1 MSTNKN
7 KNSEANSEAADNA
20 ARLATMETVKAAAD
34 KAAADKAAAIA
45 DKARVAR
52 AAADKAAADKAA
64 AVAIAAADK
73 AAADKAAAAAGDA
86 IAAATA
92 VSISA
97 EFDALNGGVA
107 RMALM
112 IQTVLGACNGNIQ
125 RAAAIVGR
133 ERKRLVADR
142 IESAILSAPEGA
154 DIGKVESATHALHA
168 VPIASFVLA
177 AKAAGLTRK
186 SCQDFANGTDL
197 VSRQSVSRAVIAAF
211 ADDDKPKP
219 EAAVKTIG
227 ERILAILA
235 KDGATVTA
243 AEAAA
248 ITAAIAA
255 AIAEEVESED

>member
-1 MSTNKN
+1 MSTKN
-7 KNSEANSEAADNA
+7 KNNDVNSEAAANKE
-20 ARLATMETVKAAAD
+20 RLAAMETEKAAAD

-52 AAADKAAADKAA
+52 VAADKAAADKAA
-64 AVAIAAADK
+64 TIAQAAADK
-73 AAADKAAAAAGDA
+73 AAADKAAAAEGDW
-86 IAAATA
+86 IAATTA
-92 VSISA
+92 VAISM
-97 EFDALNGGVA
+97 EFDTLNGGVE
-107 RMALM
+107 RMAKQ

-142 IESAILSAPEGA
+142 VETAILSAPEGA
-154 DIGKVESATHALHA
+154 DIGKVESATRALHA

-211 ADDDKPKP
+211 AEDDKPKA
-219 EAAVKTIG
+219 EVAVKTVG
-227 ERILAILA
+227 ERILALLA
-235 KDGATVTA
+235 KDGATLTEAEAKAIVTA
-243 AEAAA
+243 IAL
-248 ITAAIAA
+248 AIAP
-255 AIAEEVESED
+255 EVESEED